1 MLFNSFDSLL
11 FFTVVLAVQWCLP
24 HRPRNVF
31 LLLASCFFYACWDW
45 RFLGLLWVT
54 ILTDYTVSR
63 LLERTERAGRRKLL
77 VGVCCTVNLAVLG
90 FFKFANFFAD

>member
-1 MLFNSFDSLL
+1 MLFNSFDFLL
-11 FFTVVLAVQWCLP
+11 FFTVVFAVQWWLP

-54 ILTDYTVSR
+54 ILNDYTISR
-63 LLERTERAGRRKLL
+63 LLERTEHSGRRKLL
-77 VGVCCTVNLAVLG
+77 VGVSCAFHLG
-90 FFKFANFFAD
+90 MH